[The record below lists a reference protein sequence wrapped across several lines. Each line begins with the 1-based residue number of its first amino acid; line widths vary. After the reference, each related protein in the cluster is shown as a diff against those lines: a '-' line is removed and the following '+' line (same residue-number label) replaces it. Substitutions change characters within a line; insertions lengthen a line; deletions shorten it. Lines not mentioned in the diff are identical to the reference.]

1 MCSKVNKIGD
11 VADERSHAVIMV
23 IDDVE
28 TSRLIL
34 KRRLSIYGSEV
45 ILCDGVDSAY
55 KFLSENHVDV
65 IFIEFAM
72 AGITGLEI
80 LKNLKA
86 SQKFVSIPVIMMSA
100 RADVNNVVQCIEA
113 GAEDFLQKPF
123 NHSLLK
129 ARLSN
134 AILKKQAHDREVN
147 YIEEIKENQRRI
159 VTNEKMTSLGNMAVA
174 VSDELKNPLNLV
186 TNLSEVSCDLCKEIV
201 LHLEKFLKEPSI
213 DAKDEIVVLLM
224 DLEKDVKKISEQG
237 KKADKILRFM
247 IDQSQAYKSEFYEA
261 NLNKLITNTVKV
273 FLSESRTK
281 NKKLGIKVQ
290 LKLDNRI
297 PKKLY
302 IAAQAFGIALF
313 NIIENAIYFL
323 HKKESD
329 EPKILSIETKNL
341 DDTVDVFIKDNGC
354 GIEKNKLRLIFEPFF
369 TTKDSD
375 EAQGLGLATVSEVIV
390 QIHKGSVSVN
400 SELGKFTEFK
410 ITLPKLK
417 NKPEKFGVVS

>member
-1 MCSKVNKIGD
+1 MDSKINKIGD
-11 VADERSHAVIMV
+11 VTDERSHAVIMV

-28 TSRLIL
+28 NSRLIL

-45 ILCDGVDSAY
+45 ILCDGEISAF
-55 KFLSENHVDV
+55 KFLSKNHVDV

-72 AGITGLEI
+72 SGMSGLEI
-80 LKNLKA
+80 LKNLKT
-86 SQKFVSIPVIMMSA
+86 SKKFVNIPVIMMSA
-100 RADVNNVVQCIEA
+100 QADVNNIVKCIDA

-174 VSDELKNPLNLV
+174 VSEELKNPLNFV
-186 TNLSEVSCDLCKEIV
+186 TNLAEVGCDLCKEITQNF
-201 LHLEKFLKEPSI
+201 EFFFKEHSPEI
-213 DAKDEIVVLLM
+213 KDEIVVLLM
-224 DLEKDVKKISEQG
+224 NLEKDIKKIAEQG

-247 IDQSQAYKSEFYEA
+247 IDQSQAYKSEFYETD
-261 NLNKLITNTVKV
+261 LNKLITNTVKV
-273 FLSESRTK
+273 FLSESRIK

-302 IAAQAFGIALF
+302 LAAQAFGRALF
-313 NIIENAIYFL
+313 NIIENAVYFL
-323 HKKESD
+323 YKKESD
-329 EPKILSIETKNL
+329 EPKIISIETKNR
-341 DDTVDVFIKDNGC
+341 DDMVDVFIKDNGC

-369 TTKDSD
+369 TTKNAD

-410 ITLPKLK
+410 ITIPKLK
-417 NKPEKFGVVS
+417 NKPEKVR